1 VISTTTLLIQR
12 RSHSRE
18 KDTRKTGEFWR
29 ECPTFQREKPIRK
42 IDKGNSLGD
51 QFNFGI
57 EMRRRG
63 PVSHFSFI
71 RWATEDISVFEVGF
85 FGFEQL
91 DEGCGAAVSKGF
103 VVGEVA
109 VAEVEVIAKEG
120 GPGSPEEEEV
130 W

>member
-1 VISTTTLLIQR
+1 
-12 RSHSRE
+12 
-18 KDTRKTGEFWR
+18 
-29 ECPTFQREKPIRK
+29 
-42 IDKGNSLGD
+42 LGD